1 MAGEWLKMRHDL
13 ADDPAVIR
21 LADIVQLDDDAV
33 IGKLFRL

>member
-21 LADIVQLDDDAV
+21 WADVAHTEESKHV
-33 IGKLFRL
+33 S